1 MTELES
7 LLFNIS
13 IPQNA
18 PQPGALLIAEPFL
31 REEFFCHAVICLVD
45 YDDNK
50 STMGIVLNKPTSYN
64 LDQIIT
70 NINISANIPVYCGG
84 PVSCDRLF
92 FIHTLG
98 NIIPNSRLI
107 NNGLYI
113 GGDFDAVINYINLGF
128 ETTGKIRFFIGN
140 SGWDAGQLE
149 DELKQYVWAVTTP
162 INYTNLLIGDGD
174 RYWRQYVETM
184 GNEYRGW
191 LYHPENPK
199 MN

>member
-1 MTELES
+1 MK
-7 LLFNIS
+7 
-13 IPQNA
+13 Q
-18 PQPGALLIAEPFL
+18 Q
-31 REEFFCHAVICLVD
+31 
-45 YDDNK
+45 
-50 STMGIVLNKPTSYN
+50 
-64 LDQIIT
+64 
-70 NINISANIPVYCGG
+70 
-84 PVSCDRLF
+84 
-92 FIHTLG
+92 
-98 NIIPNSRLI
+98 
-107 NNGLYI
+107 
-113 GGDFDAVINYINLGF
+113 
-128 ETTGKIRFFIGN
+128 GKYVFFIGN